1 MYRLENG
8 IYLYALLSL
17 PLIILF
23 YFAMMRWKRKA
34 MEHFGDSSLIERLF
48 PNISKSKIFLKFI
61 LIILAFTIL
70 VIGIANP
77 QIGTRLETVKREG
90 VDIMIAL
97 DVSNSMRAEDIMPDR
112 LERSKQAIYRL
123 IEKLDNDRIGIIIF
137 AGRAYIQ
144 LPLTTDMGAAKLFLA
159 NITTDLIP
167 TQGTAIGDAI
177 ELASTSYGTK
187 DKKHKALI
195 IITDG
200 ENHEDDAINAAK
212 KASEEGII
220 IHTIGM
226 GSPMGT
232 PIPLFKNNVRSG
244 YRKDADGNTI
254 LTKLDESALM
264 QIAAAGK
271 GEYIRATN
279 SDDGLKLI
287 LDQIAKMEKKNF
299 GVKEFADYVDRFQY
313 FLFAAFL
320 LLVAEFF
327 VTERKS
333 KCLVKINLFGEGKK

>member
-1 MYRLENG
+1 M
-8 IYLYALLSL
+8 
-17 PLIILF
+17 
-23 YFAMMRWKRKA
+23 
-34 MEHFGDSSLIERLF
+34 
-48 PNISKSKIFLKFI
+48 
-61 LIILAFTIL
+61 
-70 VIGIANP
+70 
-77 QIGTRLETVKREG
+77 
-90 VDIMIAL
+90 
-97 DVSNSMRAEDIMPDR
+97 
-112 LERSKQAIYRL
+112 
-123 IEKLDNDRIGIIIF
+123 
-137 AGRAYIQ
+137 
-144 LPLTTDMGAAKLFLA
+144 
-159 NITTDLIP
+159 
-167 TQGTAIGDAI
+167 
-177 ELASTSYGTK
+177 
-187 DKKHKALI
+187 I

-244 YRKDADGNTI
+244 YRKDAEGNTI
-254 LTKLDESALM
+254 LTKLDESTLM

-327 VTERKS
+327 VTEKKS
-333 KCLVKINLFGEGKK
+333 KWLVKINLFGEEKK

>member
-1 MYRLENG
+1 M
-8 IYLYALLSL
+8 
-17 PLIILF
+17 
-23 YFAMMRWKRKA
+23 MMRWKRKA
-34 MEHFGDSSLIERLF
+34 MERFGDSSLMERLF
-48 PNISKSKIFLKFI
+48 PNVSKSKILLKFI
-61 LIILAFTIL
+61 FIVLAFCLL

-97 DVSNSMRAEDIMPDR
+97 DISNSMLAEDIMPNR
-112 LERSKQAIYRL
+112 MERSKQAIYRL

-137 AGRAYIQ
+137 AGRAYVQ
-144 LPLTTDMGAAKLFLA
+144 LPLTTDMGAAKLFLS
-159 NITTDLIP
+159 NINTDIIP
-167 TQGTAIGDAI
+167 AQGTAIGDAI
-177 ELASTSYGTK
+177 ELAAKSFGSK

-200 ENHEDDAINAAK
+200 ENHEDDAISEAK
-212 KASEEGII
+212 KASEEGVI

-226 GSPMGT
+226 GSPNGT
-232 PIPLFKNNVRSG
+232 PIPLYKNNARAG
-244 YRKDADGNTI
+244 YRKDGDGNTI
-254 LTKLDESALM
+254 LTKLDESTLM
-264 QIAAAGK
+264 QIAAAAR

-287 LDQIAKMEKKNF
+287 LNQITKMEKKNF

-313 FLFAAFL
+313 FLFAAL
-320 LLVAEFF
+320 LLMIAEFF

-333 KCLVKINLFGEGKK
+333 KWLVKINLFGEEKKCKPEN